1 MLFTYIRFQSTRFGL
16 FHYVHTYSVL
26 RIYRASQPASQPVS
40 EAAEQSIHTYVHSGQ
55 GVHSTGTCVGPARQS
70 GSQPA
75 SQPAKPYIPTYMR
88 THTHT
93 HIHKY
98 IRTLAYVH
106 TYIDTY
112 IHTYVRTYIDTY
124 SVQALPC
131 LGLFYG
137 LLVPASQ
144 PPCCV
149 RMKPASEASK
159 PAWIDRAKCQ
169 PPKMQLRLFLLPV
182 SLSPTSQ
189 ILVPQ
194 SSQQP
199 LLAITY
205 IHIYIHTHNGM
216 SQSLQGSRALPE
228 SSGVHMYVHNAPSG
242 VPACTHTYIHT
253 YIDKGY
259 IWGGARGDHF

>member
-1 MLFTYIRFQSTRFGL
+1 MGRAYI
-16 FHYVHTYSVL
+16 
-26 RIYRASQPASQPVS
+26 
-40 EAAEQSIHTYVHSGQ
+40 
-55 GVHSTGTCVGPARQS
+55 HSTGTCVGPARQS

-75 SQPAKPYIPTYMR
+75 NQPASQPAKPYI
-88 THTHT
+88 
-93 HIHKY
+93 
-98 IRTLAYVH
+98 H
-106 TYIDTY
+106 TYIHAYAHTYINTYGLWLTY
-112 IHTYVRTYIDTY
+112 IHTNIDAYIHTHVRTYTHKHIFCPGF
-124 SVQALPC
+124 AL

-216 SQSLQGSRALPE
+216 SQSLQGCRALPE

-242 VPACTHTYIHT
+242 VLACTHTYTHT
-253 YIDKGY
+253 YVCT
-259 IWGGARGDHF
+259 

>member
-1 MLFTYIRFQSTRFGL
+1 MYIQT
-16 FHYVHTYSVL
+16 YVHTYTHTC
-26 RIYRASQPASQPVS
+26 
-40 EAAEQSIHTYVHSGQ
+40 IHTDI
-55 GVHSTGTCVGPARQS
+55 C
-70 GSQPA
+70 
-75 SQPAKPYIPTYMR
+75 TYG
-88 THTHT
+88 
-93 HIHKY
+93 
-98 IRTLAYVH
+98 LWL

-112 IHTYVRTYIDTY
+112 IHTSVRTYIHTYIDTH

-131 LGLFYG
+131 LGLFYVR
-137 LLVPASQ
+137 LVPASQ
-144 PPCCV
+144 PPCYV

-216 SQSLQGSRALPE
+216 SQSLQGCRALPE

-242 VPACTHTYIHT
+242 VPACTHTHT
-253 YIDKGY
+253 YIHK
-259 IWGGARGDHF
+259 